1 MNRLA
6 RLLALLCG
14 VLAAA
19 PGVHATCPES
29 GGIGGTG
36 ITADGGIGG
45 TGAPAP
51 SELGI
56 IGVINAFGSI
66 CVNGVEIDY
75 DAGTPVSANNAAVGA
90 SALALGQTVAVRA
103 VGNDLHA
110 RATRIDILEGVIG
123 RVSAR
128 EANGT
133 IRIGPQR
140 VSVDARTVFAGT
152 TRAALAPGQ
161 GVRVSGLW
169 RADGTLAATRIEAA
183 SAREAPRVGSA
194 NWPDLGARRY
204 VVEGYVRSVD
214 GARIDIGGLQFE
226 RSSGA
231 AAPKPGELVRLTARV
246 EGTRRVL
253 ERALPLRPA
262 SDARPQGGGADAARE
277 APERDDE
284 TRGNRG
290 PGGGGPDP
298 VDKGATP
305 ERGGGNSG
313 PDRLQPPERPERSG
327 PDRPERPDR
336 GGPDRPTRPE
346 RPERPDRS
354 GPGRG
359 G

>member
-1 MNRLA
+1 MNPLA

-66 CVNGVEIDY
+66 CVNGVEVEY
-75 DAGTPVSANNAAVGA
+75 DAATPVSANNAAVGA
-90 SALALGQTVAVRA
+90 SALALGQVVAVRA

-140 VSVDARTVFAGT
+140 VSVDARTVLAGT

-161 GVRVSGLW
+161 VVRVSGLW
-169 RADGTLAATRIEAA
+169 RADGTLAATRIEPA
-183 SAREAPRVGSA
+183 SAPEAARVGSA

-204 VVEGYVRSVD
+204 IVEGYVRAVE

-226 RSSGA
+226 RSPGG

-246 EGTRRVL
+246 EGARRVL
-253 ERALPLRPA
+253 ERAVPLRPA
-262 SDARPQGGGADAARE
+262 SDARPE
-277 APERDDE
+277 
-284 TRGNRG
+284 
-290 PGGGGPDP
+290 GGGPDP
-298 VDKGATP
+298 ADKGATP

-313 PDRLQPPERPERSG
+313 PDRAQNNATPERNAAPQREAPPERPERNG
-327 PDRPERPDR
+327 PERPERPDR